1 MTLSHNGKTNQP
13 PVQVTGGC
21 VFCLGGQN
29 GLFLFRKLPLA
40 LGDDFLLQVRGHLF
54 VV

>member
-21 VFCLGGQN
+21 VFCLGG
-29 GLFLFRKLPLA
+29 GRTGYFSSESSRWRSAMISCCKCAGTFS
-40 LGDDFLLQVRGHLF
+40 
-54 VV
+54 

>member
-21 VFCLGGQN
+21 VFCLGGAE
-29 GLFLFRKLPLA
+29 RA
-40 LGDDFLLQVRGHLF
+40 ISLQKAPAGARR
-54 VV
+54 